1 MMISKKRMLSSFGG
15 YDMAIKRI
23 KLTPAGI
30 LFLIAIGVLLIALI
44 SVIIVLSTTC
54 SGERDANR
62 ANPSETLSAEPSEEA
77 TPDSALAET
86 AAPDEDTPE
95 PLASE
100 ETPGPSGLDPLSTS
114 ESTDSSGGIVITTPD
129 VTPATSPSSTEKIY
143 TSPTSA
149 QKKNAKDGYL
159 VKDSVNMRKGPGTN
173 YSVVKKGLSKNT
185 SVTLYELQGDWW
197 FVKCNNTYGYIRKDM
212 IKEGKLSTA
221 KATEKASGTYEGTI
235 KVNSV
240 AALRKSADKSSKCL
254 KELKNGAKVTVYY
267 KVKDKSG
274 NYWYYVASGK
284 TKGYVKASLVSTS
297 SKVPTK

>member
-1 MMISKKRMLSSFGG
+1 MAAKK
-15 YDMAIKRI
+15 I

-44 SVIIVLSTTC
+44 SVIVVLSTTC
-54 SGERDANR
+54 GGERDAKR
-62 ANPSETLSAEPSEEA
+62 ANPAETMSAEPTEEV
-77 TPDSALAET
+77 TPDSSPEEAS
-86 AAPDEDTPE
+86 APEGSTPE
-95 PLASE
+95 PVTSE
-100 ETPGPSGLDPLSTS
+100 ETPGPEGLTPIDSPEDTDP
-114 ESTDSSGGIVITTPD
+114 SGGIVITTPD
-129 VTPATSPSSTEKIY
+129 VTPTASPSSTEKIY

-159 VKDSVNMRKGPGTN
+159 VKDSVNMRKGPGTD
-173 YSVVKKGLSKNT
+173 YSIIKKGLSKNT
-185 SVTLYELQGDWW
+185 AVTLYELQGDWW

-212 IKEGKLSTA
+212 LKEGKLSSA

-254 KELKNGAKVTVYY
+254 KELKNGTKVTVYY
-267 KVKDKSG
+267 KVKDNSG

-284 TKGYVKASLVSTS
+284 TKGYVKASLVTTS